1 LINCTSVGLAAPQT
15 GAGSSAEPEA
25 ARSLERSATGAEALN
40 QLGLSLDLLGEYSYV
55 VDLVYRDGPTELL
68 AAARAR
74 GARTLDGLAVLIA
87 QAALSFE
94 LWTGRPAPLDVMR
107 AAAGAGESRH

>member
-1 LINCTSVGLAAPQT
+1 LT
-15 GAGSSAEPEA
+15 
-25 ARSLERSATGAEALN
+25 
-40 QLGLSLDLLGEYSYV
+40 LDLVGEYSYV

-68 AAARAR
+68 TAARAC

-94 LWTGRPAPLDVMR
+94 LWTGRPAPLEVMR
-107 AAAGAGESRH
+107 AAAAGGETA

>member
-1 LINCTSVGLAAPQT
+1 LT
-15 GAGSSAEPEA
+15 
-25 ARSLERSATGAEALN
+25 
-40 QLGLSLDLLGEYSYV
+40 LDLLGEYSYV

-94 LWTGRPAPLDVMR
+94 LWTGRPAPLEVMR
-107 AAAGAGESRH
+107 AAAAGGETA